1 MKRFAKGDVVSHALH
16 GKGVVVA
23 ESLRVSLVLV
33 EFTGEMAN
41 VHPVS
46 LTLEP
51 TASDVRRDIETAKGL
66 LVKHGYAFR
75 IYGPETVH
83 KILDSYAIDEADP
96 VDTVT
101 YRDEITRHVM
111 EGDDWP
117 SLSDATEDAHQL
129 LWNIVAGTHHDH
141 PEWFPFTR
149 TD

>member
-1 MKRFAKGDVVSHALH
+1 MNRFTKGDVVHHALH
-16 GKGVVVA
+16 GRGVVLGTEDA
-23 ESLRVSLVLV
+23 KALAAV
-33 EFTGEMAN
+33 EFDSMRL
-41 VHPVS
+41 VHPNS
-46 LTLEP
+46 LTPAAEHDL
-51 TASDVRRDIETAKGL
+51 TQAKAL
-66 LVKHGYAFR
+66 LAAHGYAFR
-75 IYGPETVH
+75 IYGPEDVH
-83 KILDSYAIDEADP
+83 TTLDLYAKDEADP

-117 SLSDATEDAHQL
+117 SLSDATENAEDAHQL